1 MAPTKREHARS
12 QVQALVKT
20 GKSVRDIA
28 RLLKMS
34 PTTVLKWKNQT
45 DGSVSDAKRSGR
57 PSKVSP
63 QTKRKI
69 REWVKDKVGVGTR
82 AALKG

>member
-1 MAPTKREHARS
+1 MTPTKRKKYARS
-12 QVQALVKT
+12 QVQAFVKT

-28 RLLKMS
+28 RLSKMS

-69 REWVKDKVGVGTR
+69 REWVKDKVG
-82 AALKG
+82 